1 MQFLKL
7 FTPVF
12 IAIFLILSDYK
23 FSYLDSVK
31 QSIAKLIS
39 PIYLVVNLPSQL
51 YIWVDEQGTSK
62 QALLNKNKQL
72 SGEVVRLKANL
83 QTRNALLLENQKLK
97 QLLGASYQ
105 ISDQKFTLSR
115 VSSVSQ
121 SRLKKQI
128 VINKGSNDE
137 LEIGQVVLGPKGV
150 IGQITQT
157 TPLYATVLMIT
168 DPTQYVPIKSQR
180 NGVRGISKGIASNQG
195 NLVVNFI
202 EPDFD
207 VVVGSQRNGV
217 RGISKGI
224 ASNQGNLVVNF
235 IEPDFD
241 VVVGDV
247 FLTSAIGSKFPA
259 GYPVGK
265 VTHVE
270 QHTDDPFLHIELTPI
285 QTTEQ
290 LEFVL
295 IGGSD

>member
-23 FSYLDSVK
+23 FSYLDNVK

-51 YIWVDEQGTSK
+51 YIWIDEQGTTK
-62 QALLNKNKQL
+62 QTLLNQNKQL
-72 SGEVVRLKANL
+72 NGELTRLKANL
-83 QTRNALLLENQKLK
+83 QTHNALLLENQKLK

-105 ISDQKFTLSR
+105 ISSQKFILGR

-128 VINKGSNDE
+128 IINKGSNDN
-137 LEIGQVVLGPKGV
+137 LTVGQVVLGSKGV

-157 TPLYATVLMIT
+157 TPLYSTVLMIT
-168 DPTQYVPIKSQR
+168 DPTQYVPIKNQR
-180 NGVRGISKGIASNQG
+180 NGIRGISKGVASNQG
-195 NLVVNFI
+195 RLVVNFI
-202 EPDFD
+202 ESDFD
-207 VVVGSQRNGV
+207 VV
-217 RGISKGI
+217 
-224 ASNQGNLVVNF
+224 L
-235 IEPDFD
+235 
-241 VVVGDV
+241 GDL

-259 GYPVGK
+259 GYPMGK
-265 VTHVE
+265 VIHIE
-270 QHTDDPFLHIELTPI
+270 QHTDDPFLHIELAPI

-295 IGGSD
+295 IGEND

>member
-23 FSYLDSVK
+23 FSYLDNLK

-51 YIWVDEQGTSK
+51 YIWIDEQGTTK
-62 QALLNKNKQL
+62 QTLLNQNKQL
-72 SGEVVRLKANL
+72 NGELTRLKANL
-83 QTRNALLLENQKLK
+83 QTHNALLLENQKLK

-105 ISDQKFTLSR
+105 ISSQKFILGR

-128 VINKGSNDE
+128 IINKGSNDN
-137 LEIGQVVLGPKGV
+137 LAVGQVVLGSKGV

-157 TPLYATVLMIT
+157 TPLYSTVLMIT
-168 DPTQYVPIKSQR
+168 DPTQYVPIKNQR
-180 NGVRGISKGIASNQG
+180 NGIRGISKGVASNQG
-195 NLVVNFI
+195 RLVVNFI
-202 EPDFD
+202 ESDFD
-207 VVVGSQRNGV
+207 VV
-217 RGISKGI
+217 
-224 ASNQGNLVVNF
+224 L
-235 IEPDFD
+235 
-241 VVVGDV
+241 GDL

-259 GYPVGK
+259 GYPMGK
-265 VTHVE
+265 VIHIE
-270 QHTDDPFLHIELTPI
+270 QHTDDPFLHIELAPI

-295 IGGSD
+295 IGEND

>member
-23 FSYLDSVK
+23 FSYLDNVK

-51 YIWVDEQGTSK
+51 YIWIDEQGTTK
-62 QALLNKNKQL
+62 QTLLNQNKQL
-72 SGEVVRLKANL
+72 NGELTRLKANL
-83 QTRNALLLENQKLK
+83 QTHNALLLENQKLK

-105 ISDQKFTLSR
+105 ISSQKFILGR

-128 VINKGSNDE
+128 IINKGSNDN
-137 LEIGQVVLGPKGV
+137 LAVGQVVLGSKGV

-157 TPLYATVLMIT
+157 TPLYSTVLMIT
-168 DPTQYVPIKSQR
+168 DPTQYVPIKNQR
-180 NGVRGISKGIASNQG
+180 NGIRGISKGVASNQG
-195 NLVVNFI
+195 RLVVNFI
-202 EPDFD
+202 ESDFD
-207 VVVGSQRNGV
+207 VV
-217 RGISKGI
+217 
-224 ASNQGNLVVNF
+224 L
-235 IEPDFD
+235 
-241 VVVGDV
+241 GDL

-259 GYPVGK
+259 GYPMGK
-265 VTHVE
+265 VIHIE
-270 QHTDDPFLHIELTPI
+270 QHTDDPFLHIELAPI

-295 IGGSD
+295 IGEND

>member
-23 FSYLDSVK
+23 FSYLDNIK

-51 YIWVDEQGTSK
+51 YIWIDEQGTTK
-62 QALLNKNKQL
+62 QTLLNQNKQL
-72 SGEVVRLKANL
+72 NGELTRLKANL
-83 QTRNALLLENQKLK
+83 QTHNALLLENQKLK

-105 ISDQKFTLSR
+105 ISSQKFILGR

-128 VINKGSNDE
+128 IINKGSNDN
-137 LEIGQVVLGPKGV
+137 LAVGQVVLGSEGV

-157 TPLYATVLMIT
+157 TPLYSTVLMIT
-168 DPTQYVPIKSQR
+168 DPTQYVPIKNQR
-180 NGVRGISKGIASNQG
+180 NGIRGISKGVASNQG
-195 NLVVNFI
+195 RLVVNFI
-202 EPDFD
+202 ESDFD
-207 VVVGSQRNGV
+207 VT
-217 RGISKGI
+217 
-224 ASNQGNLVVNF
+224 L
-235 IEPDFD
+235 
-241 VVVGDV
+241 GDV

-285 QTTEQ
+285 QKTEQ

>member
-23 FSYLDSVK
+23 FSYLDNVK

-51 YIWVDEQGTSK
+51 YIWIDEQGTTK
-62 QALLNKNKQL
+62 QTLLNQNKQL
-72 SGEVVRLKANL
+72 NGELTRLKANL
-83 QTRNALLLENQKLK
+83 QTHNALLLENQKLK

-105 ISDQKFTLSR
+105 ISSQKFILGR

-128 VINKGSNDE
+128 IINKGSNDN
-137 LEIGQVVLGPKGV
+137 LTVGQVVLGSKGV

-157 TPLYATVLMIT
+157 TPLYSTVLMIT
-168 DPTQYVPIKSQR
+168 DPTQYVPIKNQR
-180 NGVRGISKGIASNQG
+180 NGIRGISKGVASNQG
-195 NLVVNFI
+195 RLVVNFI
-202 EPDFD
+202 ESDFD
-207 VVVGSQRNGV
+207 VV
-217 RGISKGI
+217 
-224 ASNQGNLVVNF
+224 L
-235 IEPDFD
+235 
-241 VVVGDV
+241 GDL

-259 GYPVGK
+259 GYPMGK
-265 VTHVE
+265 VTHIE
-270 QHTDDPFLHIELTPI
+270 QHTDDPFLHIELAPI

-295 IGGSD
+295 IGEND

>member
-23 FSYLDSVK
+23 FSYLDNVK

-51 YIWVDEQGTSK
+51 YIWIDEQGTTK
-62 QALLNKNKQL
+62 QTLLNQNKQL
-72 SGEVVRLKANL
+72 NGELTRLKANL
-83 QTRNALLLENQKLK
+83 QTHNALLLENQKLK

-105 ISDQKFTLSR
+105 ISSQKFILGR

-128 VINKGSNDE
+128 IINKGSNDN
-137 LEIGQVVLGPKGV
+137 LAVGQVVLGSEGV

-157 TPLYATVLMIT
+157 TPLYSTVLMIT
-168 DPTQYVPIKSQR
+168 DPTQYVPIKNQR
-180 NGVRGISKGIASNQG
+180 NGIRGISKGVASNQG
-195 NLVVNFI
+195 RLVVNFI
-202 EPDFD
+202 ESDFD
-207 VVVGSQRNGV
+207 VV
-217 RGISKGI
+217 
-224 ASNQGNLVVNF
+224 L
-235 IEPDFD
+235 
-241 VVVGDV
+241 GDL

-259 GYPVGK
+259 GYPMGK
-265 VTHVE
+265 VIHIE
-270 QHTDDPFLHIELTPI
+270 QHTDDPFLHIELAPI

-295 IGGSD
+295 IGEND

>member
-23 FSYLDSVK
+23 FSYLDNLK

-51 YIWVDEQGTSK
+51 YIWIDEQGTTK
-62 QALLNKNKQL
+62 QTLLNQNKQL
-72 SGEVVRLKANL
+72 NGELTRLKANL
-83 QTRNALLLENQKLK
+83 QTHNALLLENQKLK

-105 ISDQKFTLSR
+105 ISSQKFILGR

-128 VINKGSNDE
+128 IINKGSNDN
-137 LEIGQVVLGPKGV
+137 LTVGQVVLGSKGV

-157 TPLYATVLMIT
+157 TPLYSTVLMIT
-168 DPTQYVPIKSQR
+168 DPTQYVPIKNQR
-180 NGVRGISKGIASNQG
+180 NGIRGISKGVASNQG
-195 NLVVNFI
+195 RLVVNFI
-202 EPDFD
+202 ESDFD
-207 VVVGSQRNGV
+207 VV
-217 RGISKGI
+217 
-224 ASNQGNLVVNF
+224 L
-235 IEPDFD
+235 
-241 VVVGDV
+241 GDL

-259 GYPVGK
+259 GYPMGK
-265 VTHVE
+265 VIHIE
-270 QHTDDPFLHIELTPI
+270 QHTDDPFLHIELAPI

-295 IGGSD
+295 IGEND

>member
-12 IAIFLILSDYK
+12 IAIFLILLDYK
-23 FSYLDSVK
+23 FSYLDNIK

-51 YIWVDEQGTSK
+51 YIWIDEQGTTK
-62 QALLNKNKQL
+62 QTLLNQNKQL
-72 SGEVVRLKANL
+72 NGELTQLKANL
-83 QTRNALLLENQKLK
+83 QTHNALLLENQKLK

-105 ISDQKFTLSR
+105 ISSQKFILGR

-128 VINKGSNDE
+128 IINKGSNDN
-137 LEIGQVVLGPKGV
+137 LAVGQVVLGSEGV

-157 TPLYATVLMIT
+157 TPLYSTVLMIT
-168 DPTQYVPIKSQR
+168 DPTQYVPIKNQR
-180 NGVRGISKGIASNQG
+180 NGIRGISKGVASNQG
-195 NLVVNFI
+195 RLVVNFI
-202 EPDFD
+202 ESDFD
-207 VVVGSQRNGV
+207 VT
-217 RGISKGI
+217 
-224 ASNQGNLVVNF
+224 L
-235 IEPDFD
+235 
-241 VVVGDV
+241 GDV

-285 QTTEQ
+285 QKTEQ

>member
-12 IAIFLILSDYK
+12 IAIFLILSDNK
-23 FSYLDSVK
+23 FSYLDNAK

-51 YIWVDEQGTSK
+51 YIWIDEQGTTK
-62 QALLNKNKQL
+62 QTLLNQNRQL
-72 SGEVVRLKANL
+72 NGELTRLKANL
-83 QTRNALLLENQKLK
+83 QTHNALLLENQKLK

-105 ISDQKFTLSR
+105 ISSQKFILGR

-128 VINKGSNDE
+128 IINKGSNDN
-137 LEIGQVVLGPKGV
+137 LTVGQVVLGSKGV

-157 TPLYATVLMIT
+157 TPLYSTVLMIT
-168 DPTQYVPIKSQR
+168 DPTQYVPIKNQR
-180 NGVRGISKGIASNQG
+180 NGIRGISKGVASNQG
-195 NLVVNFI
+195 RLVVNFI
-202 EPDFD
+202 ESDFD
-207 VVVGSQRNGV
+207 VV
-217 RGISKGI
+217 
-224 ASNQGNLVVNF
+224 L
-235 IEPDFD
+235 
-241 VVVGDV
+241 GDL

-259 GYPVGK
+259 GYPMGK
-265 VTHVE
+265 VIHIE
-270 QHTDDPFLHIELTPI
+270 QHTDDPFLHIELAPI

-295 IGGSD
+295 IGEND

>member
-12 IAIFLILSDYK
+12 IAIFLILSDNK
-23 FSYLDSVK
+23 FSYLDNAK

-51 YIWVDEQGTSK
+51 YIWIDEQGTTK
-62 QALLNKNKQL
+62 QTLLNQNRQL
-72 SGEVVRLKANL
+72 NGELTRLKANL
-83 QTRNALLLENQKLK
+83 QTHNALLLENQKLK

-105 ISDQKFTLSR
+105 ISSQKFILGR

-128 VINKGSNDE
+128 IINKGSNDN
-137 LEIGQVVLGPKGV
+137 LTIGQVVLGSKGV

-157 TPLYATVLMIT
+157 TPLYSTVLMIT
-168 DPTQYVPIKSQR
+168 DPTQYVPIKNQR
-180 NGVRGISKGIASNQG
+180 NGIRGISKGVASNQG
-195 NLVVNFI
+195 RLVVNFI
-202 EPDFD
+202 ESDFD
-207 VVVGSQRNGV
+207 VV
-217 RGISKGI
+217 
-224 ASNQGNLVVNF
+224 L
-235 IEPDFD
+235 
-241 VVVGDV
+241 GDL

-259 GYPVGK
+259 GYPMGK
-265 VTHVE
+265 VIHIE
-270 QHTDDPFLHIELTPI
+270 QHTDDPFLHIELAPI

-295 IGGSD
+295 IGEND

>member
-23 FSYLDSVK
+23 FSYLDNLK

-51 YIWVDEQGTSK
+51 YIWIDEQGTTK
-62 QALLNKNKQL
+62 QTLLNQNKQL
-72 SGEVVRLKANL
+72 DGELTRLKANL
-83 QTRNALLLENQKLK
+83 QTHNALLLENQKLK
-97 QLLGASYQ
+97 QLLGSSYQ
-105 ISDQKFTLSR
+105 ISSQKFILGR

-128 VINKGSNDE
+128 IINKGSNDN
-137 LEIGQVVLGPKGV
+137 ITVGQVVLGSKGV

-157 TPLYATVLMIT
+157 TPLYSTVLMIT
-168 DPTQYVPIKSQR
+168 DPTQYVPIKNQR
-180 NGVRGISKGIASNQG
+180 NGIRGISKGVASNQG
-195 NLVVNFI
+195 RLVVNFI
-202 EPDFD
+202 ESDFD
-207 VVVGSQRNGV
+207 VV
-217 RGISKGI
+217 
-224 ASNQGNLVVNF
+224 L
-235 IEPDFD
+235 
-241 VVVGDV
+241 GDL

-259 GYPVGK
+259 GYPMGK
-265 VTHVE
+265 VTHIE
-270 QHTDDPFLHIELTPI
+270 QHTDDPFLHIELAPI

-295 IGGSD
+295 IGEND

>member
-23 FSYLDSVK
+23 FSYLDNLK

-51 YIWVDEQGTSK
+51 YIWIDEQGTTK
-62 QALLNKNKQL
+62 QTLLNQNKQL
-72 SGEVVRLKANL
+72 DGELTRLKANL
-83 QTRNALLLENQKLK
+83 QTHNALLLENQKLK
-97 QLLGASYQ
+97 QLLGSSYQ
-105 ISDQKFTLSR
+105 ISSQKFILGR

-128 VINKGSNDE
+128 IINKGSNDN
-137 LEIGQVVLGPKGV
+137 ITVGQVVLGSKGV

-157 TPLYATVLMIT
+157 TPLYSTVLMIT
-168 DPTQYVPIKSQR
+168 DPTQYVPIKNQR
-180 NGVRGISKGIASNQG
+180 NGIRGISKGVASNQG
-195 NLVVNFI
+195 RLVVNFI
-202 EPDFD
+202 ESDFD
-207 VVVGSQRNGV
+207 VV
-217 RGISKGI
+217 
-224 ASNQGNLVVNF
+224 L
-235 IEPDFD
+235 
-241 VVVGDV
+241 GDL

-259 GYPVGK
+259 GYPIGK
-265 VTHVE
+265 VIHIE
-270 QHTDDPFLHIELTPI
+270 QHTDDPFLHIELAPI

-295 IGGSD
+295 IGEND

>member
-23 FSYLDSVK
+23 FSYLDNIK

-51 YIWVDEQGTSK
+51 YIWIDEQGTTK
-62 QALLNKNKQL
+62 QTLLNQNKQL
-72 SGEVVRLKANL
+72 NGELIRLKANL
-83 QTRNALLLENQKLK
+83 QIHNALLLENQKLK

-105 ISDQKFTLSR
+105 ISSQKFILGR

-128 VINKGSNDE
+128 IINKGSNDN
-137 LEIGQVVLGPKGV
+137 LAVGQVVLGSEGV

-157 TPLYATVLMIT
+157 TPLYSTVLMIT
-168 DPTQYVPIKSQR
+168 DPTQYVPIKNQR
-180 NGVRGISKGIASNQG
+180 NGIRGISKGVASNQG
-195 NLVVNFI
+195 RLVVNFI
-202 EPDFD
+202 ESDFD
-207 VVVGSQRNGV
+207 VT
-217 RGISKGI
+217 
-224 ASNQGNLVVNF
+224 L
-235 IEPDFD
+235 
-241 VVVGDV
+241 GDV

-285 QTTEQ
+285 QKTEQ

>member
-7 FTPVF
+7 FTPIF

-39 PIYLVVNLPSQL
+39 PIYLVVNRPSQL
-51 YIWVDEQGTSK
+51 YIWVNEQGTSK
-62 QALLNKNKQL
+62 QALLNQNKYL
-72 SGEVVRLKANL
+72 SGEVMRLKVNL
-83 QTRNALLLENQKLK
+83 QTHNALLLENQKLK

-105 ISDQKFTLSR
+105 ISDQKLILGR
-115 VSSVSQ
+115 VNSVSL

-128 VINKGSNDE
+128 IINKGSNDE
-137 LEIGQVVLGPKGV
+137 LVIGQVVLGPKGV
-150 IGQITQT
+150 IGQITQI

-168 DPTQYVPIKSQR
+168 DPTQYVPIKNQR
-180 NGVRGISKGIASNQG
+180 NGIRGVSKGVASNQEK
-195 NLVVNFI
+195 LVVNFI

-207 VVVGSQRNGV
+207 
-217 RGISKGI
+217 I
-224 ASNQGNLVVNF
+224 AL
-235 IEPDFD
+235 
-241 VVVGDV
+241 GDV
-247 FLTSAIGSKFPA
+247 FLTSAIGLKFPG

-295 IGGSD
+295 IEGSD

>member
-62 QALLNKNKQL
+62 QALLNQNKQL
-72 SGEVVRLKANL
+72 SGEVVRLKASL

-105 ISDQKFTLSR
+105 ISYQKFTLSR

-128 VINKGSNDE
+128 IINKGSNDE

-207 VVVGSQRNGV
+207 VVVG
-217 RGISKGI
+217 
-224 ASNQGNLVVNF
+224 
-235 IEPDFD
+235 
-241 VVVGDV
+241 DV

-270 QHTDDPFLHIELTPI
+270 QHTDDPFLHIELAPI
-285 QTTEQ
+285 QTAEQ

>member
-23 FSYLDSVK
+23 FSYLDNIK
-31 QSIAKLIS
+31 QSIAKLVS

-51 YIWVDEQGTSK
+51 YIWIDEQGTTK
-62 QALLNKNKQL
+62 QTLLNQNKQL
-72 SGEVVRLKANL
+72 NGELTRLKANL
-83 QTRNALLLENQKLK
+83 QTHNALLLENQKLK

-105 ISDQKFTLSR
+105 ISSQKFILGR

-128 VINKGSNDE
+128 IINKGSNDN
-137 LEIGQVVLGPKGV
+137 LTVGQVVLGSKGV

-157 TPLYATVLMIT
+157 TPLYSTVLMIT
-168 DPTQYVPIKSQR
+168 DPTQYVPIKNQR
-180 NGVRGISKGIASNQG
+180 NGIRGISKGVASNQG
-195 NLVVNFI
+195 RLVVNFI
-202 EPDFD
+202 ESDFD
-207 VVVGSQRNGV
+207 VV
-217 RGISKGI
+217 
-224 ASNQGNLVVNF
+224 L
-235 IEPDFD
+235 
-241 VVVGDV
+241 GDL

-259 GYPVGK
+259 GYPMGK
-265 VTHVE
+265 VIHIE
-270 QHTDDPFLHIELTPI
+270 QHTDDPFLHIELAPI

-295 IGGSD
+295 IGEND